1 MTKKISQMPIRMNFL
16 AVAFLKMGILKVLRM
31 IDIGLFFNFWASG

>member
-1 MTKKISQMPIRMNFL
+1 MTKNISPMPIRMNYL
-16 AVAFLKMGILKVLRM
+16 AVAFLKMEILRVLRM